1 MDAVLSELKPSKTN
15 IILADCF
22 ADSGFLVS
30 PVLPRCDDSS
40 QVEVRK
46 RSKYCIDG
54 NISDDMIFLYTLYFY
69 SWMKKNILLILM
81 LILSMLFING
91 YLFTFRM
98 ICLDGKALKILAG
111 KVIDLVK
118 T

>member
-1 MDAVLSELKPSKTN
+1 MN
-15 IILADCF
+15 
-22 ADSGFLVS
+22 
-30 PVLPRCDDSS
+30 
-40 QVEVRK
+40 
-46 RSKYCIDG
+46 
-54 NISDDMIFLYTLYFY
+54 
-69 SWMKKNILLILM
+69 KNILLILM

-111 KVIDLVK
+111 KVIDLVR